1 MADQEVIDLG
11 WKKYSVE
18 LTKDVEYVDVGIVAS
33 DGAQKIDN
41 DLTLAELA
49 SVQEFGMTIDHP
61 GGTSFGFKTKAA
73 MERGEIRFLKK
84 GKGVFEMGITGPHEI
99 VIPSRPF
106 IRGTFDEHE
115 ADLAKLVEEME
126 DEILAGKKTRKQALT
141 QIGQTHQ
148 NQIQKAMNTAGK
160 FEPNA
165 PSTIRKKG
173 SAQPLKDKGRL
184 VQAINFEVG

>member
-1 MADQEVIDLG
+1 MPQEIIDFG
-11 WKKYSVE
+11 WEKYSVE
-18 LTKDVEYVDVGIVAS
+18 LAKDVEFVNVGIIAN
-33 DGAQKIDN
+33 DGAQKVDN

-49 SVQEFGMTIDHP
+49 SVQEFGMIINHP

-73 MERGEIRFLKK
+73 MERGEVRFLKK
-84 GKGVFEMGITGPHEI
+84 GKGVLELGITGPHEI

-106 IRGTFDEHE
+106 IRQTFDENE
-115 ADLAKLVEEME
+115 ANLSRLVERME
-126 DEILAGKKTRKQALT
+126 DEILAGRITRKKALT

-148 NQIQKAMNTAGK
+148 NQIQKAMNTPGK

-184 VQAINFEVG
+184 VQSINFEVG